1 MSGWIHLAFTL
12 ATPKRHLIALPSGI
26 GIRLRRKDEGVNNV
40 KLYRTG
46 VAAALLAGALA
57 LAACGSSSNNNSSGT
72 TAPAG
77 GGTSAT
83 GGGSTAC
90 ASGSLKAEGST
101 AQTNAIQQWIQ
112 NYQKQCSGATIAYN
126 PTGSGAGV
134 KQFNGGQVD
143 FAGSDSAL
151 NPDKGEVAAA
161 QKRCGGPALDL
172 PMVTGPIAIAY
183 KLNGVTDLT
192 LNPDVIAKI
201 FTGKITTWNDPAI
214 KSLNS
219 GANLPSSKITVFY
232 RSDESGTT
240 ENFEKYLAAVAPSVF
255 TATPSKSWAGTGQ
268 GKAKSQGVQQA
279 LGSTEGSIGYIE
291 WSFAGSAGLSMA
303 KVDNGGGAVA
313 LTADSAGKAVA
324 SAQITG
330 TGDDLTLKLDYA
342 TKTPGAYPIILVTYE
357 IACEKYSNSS
367 IGSLVKS
374 FLAYTSSQGQQ
385 DLANLGY
392 APLPSEIAT
401 KVQASVAKIS

>member
-1 MSGWIHLAFTL
+1 M
-12 ATPKRHLIALPSGI
+12 
-26 GIRLRRKDEGVNNV
+26 

-57 LAACGSSSNNNSSGT
+57 LAACGSSSNNNGSSTTTPAAGGT
-72 TAPAG
+72 TA
-77 GGTSAT
+77 T
-83 GGGSTAC
+83 GGSTAC

-101 AQTNAIQQWIQ
+101 AQTNAIQAWIQ
-112 NYQKQCSGATIAYN
+112 AYQKQCSGATIAYN

-161 QKRCGGPALDL
+161 QKRCGSPALDL
-172 PMVTGPIAIAY
+172 PMVTGPIAVAY
-183 KLNGVTDLT
+183 KLNGVTNLVLT
-192 LNPDVIAKI
+192 PDVIAKI
-201 FTGKITTWNDPAI
+201 FTGKVTTWNDPAI

-219 GANLPSSKITVFY
+219 SANLPSSKITVFY

-240 ENFEKYLAAVAPSVF
+240 ENFEKYMSATAPTVF
-255 TATPSKSWAGTGQ
+255 TAKPSKTWAGTGQ

-279 LGSTEGSIGYIE
+279 IGSTEGSIGYIE

-303 KVDNGGGAVA
+303 QVNNGGGAVA

>member
-1 MSGWIHLAFTL
+1 
-12 ATPKRHLIALPSGI
+12 
-26 GIRLRRKDEGVNNV
+26 V

-57 LAACGSSSNNNSSGT
+57 LAACGSSSNNNGSSTTTPAAGGT
-72 TAPAG
+72 TA
-77 GGTSAT
+77 T
-83 GGGSTAC
+83 GGSTAC

-101 AQTNAIQQWIQ
+101 AQTNAIQAWIQ
-112 NYQKQCSGATIAYN
+112 AYQKQCSGATIAYN

-161 QKRCGGPALDL
+161 QKRCGSPALDL
-172 PMVTGPIAIAY
+172 PMVTGPIAVAY
-183 KLNGVTDLT
+183 KLNGVTNLVLT
-192 LNPDVIAKI
+192 PDVIAKI
-201 FTGKITTWNDPAI
+201 FTGKVTTWNDPAI

-219 GANLPSSKITVFY
+219 SANLPSSKITVFY

-240 ENFEKYLAAVAPSVF
+240 ENFEKYMSATAPTVF
-255 TATPSKSWAGTGQ
+255 TAKPSKTWAGTGQ

-279 LGSTEGSIGYIE
+279 IGSTEGSIGYIE

-303 KVDNGGGAVA
+303 QVNNGGGAVA

-342 TKTPGAYPIILVTYE
+342 TKEPGAYPIILVTYE
-357 IACEKYSNSS
+357 IACSKYSSSS
-367 IGSLVKS
+367 IGALVKS

-385 DLANLGY
+385 DLANNGY
-392 APLPSEIAT
+392 APLPSDIAA

>member
-1 MSGWIHLAFTL
+1 MN
-12 ATPKRHLIALPSGI
+12 
-26 GIRLRRKDEGVNNV
+26 DEGVKNV

-46 VAAALLAGALA
+46 VAAAVLAGALA
-57 LAACGSSSNNNSSGT
+57 LAACGSSSNNNGGST
-72 TAPAG
+72 TTPAG
-77 GGTSAT
+77 GGTSGAT
-83 GGGSTAC
+83 GAATAC
-90 ASGSLKAEGST
+90 ASGNLKGEGST
-101 AQTNAIQQWIQ
+101 AQTNAIQAWIQ
-112 NYQKQCSGATIAYN
+112 SFQKQCSGATIAYN

-151 NPDKGEVAAA
+151 NPDKGEPAAA
-161 QKRCGGPALDL
+161 QKRCGSPALNL
-172 PMVTGPIAIAY
+172 PMVTGPIAVAF

-201 FTGKITTWNDPAI
+201 FTGKITTWDDPAI

-219 GANLPSSKITVFY
+219 SASLPSSKITVFY

-240 ENFEKYLAAVAPSVF
+240 ENFEKYLAATAPTVF
-255 TATPSKSWAGTGQ
+255 TAKPSKTWAGTGQ

-279 LGSTEGSIGYIE
+279 ISSTEGSIGYIE

-313 LTADSAGKAVA
+313 LSADSAGKAVSA
-324 SAQITG
+324 AQITG
-330 TGDDLTLKLDYA
+330 TGNDLTLKLDYT

-357 IACEKYSNSS
+357 IVCQKYSNSS
-367 IGSLVKS
+367 IGALVKS
-374 FLAYTSSQGQQ
+374 FLTYTAGPGQQ
-385 DLANLGY
+385 GLPDLGY
-392 APLPSEIAT
+392 APLPSDIDA
-401 KVQASVAKIS
+401 KVQASVATIG

>member
-1 MSGWIHLAFTL
+1 
-12 ATPKRHLIALPSGI
+12 
-26 GIRLRRKDEGVNNV
+26 V

-46 VAAALLAGALA
+46 VAAVLLAGALA
-57 LAACGSSSNNNSSGT
+57 LAACGSDKNNSSGNGGN
-72 TAPAG
+72 TASPTGA
-77 GGTSAT
+77 TT
-83 GGGSTAC
+83 GGSSGSC
-90 ASGSLKAEGST
+90 ASGSLKGEGST
-101 AQTNAIQQWIQ
+101 AQTNAIQAWIQ
-112 NYQKQCSGATIAYN
+112 AYQKQCSGATIAYN

-151 NPDKGEVAAA
+151 NPDKGEPAAA
-161 QKRCGGPALDL
+161 QKRCGSPALDL
-172 PMVTGPIAIAY
+172 PMVTGPIAVAY

-192 LNPDVIAKI
+192 LTSDVIAKI

-219 GANLPSSKITVFY
+219 SANLPSSKITVFY

-240 ENFEKYLAAVAPSVF
+240 ENFEKYMSATAPTVF
-255 TATPSKSWAGTGQ
+255 TSKPSKTWAGTGQ

-279 LGSTEGSIGYIE
+279 ISSTEGSIGYIE

-303 KVDNGGGAVA
+303 KVNNGGGAVA
-313 LTADSAGKAVA
+313 LTADSAGKAV
-324 SAQITG
+324 SAAKIVG

-342 TKTPGAYPIILVTYE
+342 TKEPGAYPIILVTYE
-357 IACEKYSNSS
+357 IACEKYSSSS
-367 IGSLVKS
+367 IGALVKS
-374 FLAYTSSQGQQ
+374 FLVYTSSQGQQ
-385 DLANLGY
+385 DLANNGY
-392 APLPSEIAT
+392 APLPSDIAA

>member
-1 MSGWIHLAFTL
+1 LVT
-12 ATPKRHLIALPSGI
+12 T
-26 GIRLRRKDEGVNNV
+26 RRIDEGVNNV

-57 LAACGSSSNNNSSGT
+57 LAACGSDKSNSSGNGGN
-72 TAPAG
+72 TASPTGA
-77 GGTSAT
+77 TT
-83 GGGSTAC
+83 GGSSGSC
-90 ASGSLKAEGST
+90 ASGSLKGEGST
-101 AQTNAIQQWIQ
+101 AQTNAIQAWIQ
-112 NYQKQCSGATIAYN
+112 AYQKQCSGATIAYN

-151 NPDKGEVAAA
+151 NPDKGEPAAA
-161 QKRCGGPALDL
+161 QKRCGSPALDL
-172 PMVTGPIAIAY
+172 PMVTGPIAVAY

-192 LNPDVIAKI
+192 LTPDVIAKI
-201 FTGKITTWNDPAI
+201 FTGKITTWNDSAI

-219 GANLPSSKITVFY
+219 SANLPSSKITVFY

-240 ENFEKYLAAVAPSVF
+240 ENFEKYMSATAPTIF
-255 TATPSKSWAGTGQ
+255 TTKPSKTWAGTGQ

-279 LGSTEGSIGYIE
+279 ISSTEGSIGYIE

-303 KVDNGGGAVA
+303 KVNNGGGAVA
-313 LTADSAGKAVA
+313 LTADSAGKAV
-324 SAQITG
+324 SAAKIVG

-342 TKTPGAYPIILVTYE
+342 TKEPGAYPIILVTYE
-357 IACEKYSNSS
+357 IACEKYSSSS
-367 IGSLVKS
+367 IGALVKS

-385 DLANLGY
+385 DLANNGY
-392 APLPSEIAT
+392 APLPSDIAA

>member
-1 MSGWIHLAFTL
+1 M
-12 ATPKRHLIALPSGI
+12 
-26 GIRLRRKDEGVNNV
+26 

-57 LAACGSSSNNNSSGT
+57 LAACGSSSNNKGSSTTTPAAGGT
-72 TAPAG
+72 TA
-77 GGTSAT
+77 T
-83 GGGSTAC
+83 GGSTAC

-101 AQTNAIQQWIQ
+101 AQTNAIQAWIQ

-172 PMVTGPIAIAY
+172 PMVTGPIAVAY
-183 KLNGVTDLT
+183 KLNGITNLVLT
-192 LNPDVIAKI
+192 PDVMAKI

-219 GANLPSSKITVFY
+219 GANLPSSNITVFY

-240 ENFEKYLAAVAPSVF
+240 ENFEKYLSATAPTVF
-255 TATPSKSWAGTGQ
+255 TAKPSKTWAGTGQ

-279 LGSTEGSIGYIE
+279 IGSTEGSIGYIE

-303 KVDNGGGAVA
+303 QVNNGGGAVA

-330 TGDDLTLKLDYA
+330 TGDDLTLKLDYT

-357 IACEKYSNSS
+357 ITCEKYSNSS
-367 IGSLVKS
+367 IGALVKS
-374 FLAYTSSQGQQ
+374 FLTYTSTQGQT

-392 APLPSEIAT
+392 APLPTEIAT

>member
-1 MSGWIHLAFTL
+1 LASAF
-12 ATPKRHLIALPSGI
+12 
-26 GIRLRRKDEGVNNV
+26 DERDDNV

-57 LAACGSSSNNNSSGT
+57 LAACGSDKNNSSGNGSPT
-72 TAPAG
+72 GG
-77 GGTSAT
+77 GGTSGTTSA
-83 GGGSTAC
+83 SAAAC

-112 NYQKQCSGATIAYN
+112 NYQQQCSGTTIAYN

-151 NPDKGEVAAA
+151 NPDKGEPAAA
-161 QKRCGGPALDL
+161 QKRCAGPALDL
-172 PMVTGPIAIAY
+172 PMVTGPIAVAF

-240 ENFEKYLAAVAPSVF
+240 ENFEKYMAASAPSVF
-255 TATPSKSWAGTGQ
+255 TAKPSKTWAGTGQ

-279 LGSTEGSIGYIE
+279 LSSTEGGIGYIE

-303 KVDNGGGAVA
+303 KVDNGAGAVE
-313 LTADSAGKAVA
+313 LNADTAGKAV
-324 SAQITG
+324 SAAKITG

-357 IACEKYSNSS
+357 IACQKYSNSS
-367 IGSLVKS
+367 IGTLVKS
-374 FLAYTSSQGQQ
+374 FLTYTSGPGQAALK
-385 DLANLGY
+385 DLGH
-392 APLPSEIAT
+392 APLPSDIDT
-401 KVQASVAKIS
+401 KVQASVATIS

>member
-1 MSGWIHLAFTL
+1 
-12 ATPKRHLIALPSGI
+12 
-26 GIRLRRKDEGVNNV
+26 V
-40 KLYRTG
+40 KLYWTG
-46 VAAALLAGALA
+46 VAAGLLAGTLA
-57 LAACGSSSNNNSSGT
+57 LSACSSDKKGNAT
-72 TAPAG
+72 PPG
-77 GGTSAT
+77 GGTTSAST
-83 GGGSTAC
+83 GGSVTC

-112 NYQKQCSGATIAYN
+112 DYQNQCKGAKVAYN

-134 KQFNGGQVD
+134 KQFDGNQVD

-172 PMVTGPIAIAY
+172 PMVTGPIAVAF

-192 LNPDVIAKI
+192 LTPDVIARI
-201 FTGKITTWNDPAI
+201 FTGKITTWDDAAI

-219 GANLPSSKITVFY
+219 GANLPSNKITVFY
-232 RSDESGTT
+232 RSDSSGTT
-240 ENFEKYLAAVAPSVF
+240 ENFEKYLAATAPTVF
-255 TATPSKSWAGTGQ
+255 TATPSKTWTGTGQ

-279 LGSTEGSIGYIE
+279 IGSTEGSIGYIE

-313 LTADSAGKAVA
+313 LAADSASKAV
-324 SAQITG
+324 SAATIAG

-342 TKTPGAYPIILVTYE
+342 TKEAGAYPIILVTYE
-357 IACEKYSNSS
+357 IACEKYANASA
-367 IGSLVKS
+367 GSLVKS
-374 FLAYTSSQGQQ
+374 FLTYTSGAGQAGLK
-385 DLANLGY
+385 DLGY
-392 APLPSEIAT
+392 APLPSDIDA
-401 KVQASVAKIS
+401 KVRASVAKIS

>member
-1 MSGWIHLAFTL
+1 
-12 ATPKRHLIALPSGI
+12 
-26 GIRLRRKDEGVNNV
+26 V

-57 LAACGSSSNNNSSGT
+57 LAACGSDSNNSSGNGGNSPSAT
-72 TAPAG
+72 G
-77 GGTSAT
+77 GGTSGT
-83 GGGSTAC
+83 GGSTAC

-101 AQTNAIQQWIQ
+101 AQTNAIQAWIQ

-151 NPDKGEVAAA
+151 NPDKGEPAAA
-161 QKRCGGPALDL
+161 QKRCGSPALDL
-172 PMVTGPIAIAY
+172 PMVTGPIAVAY
-183 KLNGVTDLT
+183 KVNGVTDLT
-192 LNPDVIAKI
+192 LTADVIAKI

-219 GANLPSSKITVFY
+219 SANLPSSKITVFY

-240 ENFEKYLAAVAPSVF
+240 ENFEKYLAAAAPSVF
-255 TATPSKSWAGTGQ
+255 TAKPSKTWAGTGQ

-279 LGSTEGSIGYIE
+279 LSSTDGSIGYIE

-324 SAQITG
+324 AAQITG

-342 TKTPGAYPIILVTYE
+342 TKEPGAYPIILVTYE
-357 IACEKYSNSS
+357 IACSKYSNSS
-367 IGSLVKS
+367 IGTLVKS